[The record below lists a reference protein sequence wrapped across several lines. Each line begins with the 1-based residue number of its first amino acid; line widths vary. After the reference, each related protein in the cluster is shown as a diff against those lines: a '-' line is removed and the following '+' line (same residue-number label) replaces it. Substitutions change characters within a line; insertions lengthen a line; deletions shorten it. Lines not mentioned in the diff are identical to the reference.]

1 VKILLDSH
9 SLIWAV
15 DNPSK
20 LGSHA
25 DVVLR
30 DIANEIFVS
39 AATIWEL
46 AIKTG
51 LGKLTLSMPY
61 RQWMEGA
68 IVDLNAAVLPITVQY
83 ADVQAT
89 LPRIHGDPFDRM
101 LVAQSQAE
109 QIALVSNEILLDQYG
124 IVRIW

>member
-1 VKILLDSH
+1 
-9 SLIWAV
+9 V
-15 DNPSK
+15 D
-20 LGSHA
+20 A
-25 DVVLR
+25 AIR
-30 DIANEIFVS
+30 DAANEIFVS

-61 RQWMEGA
+61 RQWMEKA
-68 IVDLNAAVLPITVQY
+68 IVDLDAALLPITVRY
-83 ADVQAT
+83 ADLQST
-89 LPRIHGDPFDRM
+89 LPRIHGDSFDRM

-109 QIALVSNEILLDQYG
+109 QIALVSNDILFDQYG

>member
-1 VKILLDSH
+1 
-9 SLIWAV
+9 
-15 DNPSK
+15 
-20 LGSHA
+20 
-25 DVVLR
+25 
-30 DIANEIFVS
+30 VS

>member
-1 VKILLDSH
+1 MKILLDSH

-20 LGSHA
+20 LGPQA
-25 DVVLR
+25 DAALQ
-30 DIANEIFVS
+30 DAANEIFVS

-61 RQWMEGA
+61 RQWMEKA
-68 IVDLNAAVLPITVQY
+68 IVDLCAALLPMTVRY
-83 ADVQAT
+83 ADLQST

-109 QIALVSNEILLDQYG
+109 QIALVSNEILFDQYG